1 MRRID
6 ASVAAAARDAATA
19 KVERAELYARLLQV
33 ASASL
38 HQVEQVRQLLTA
50 AQTSASQR
58 VCARL
63 HRVRSKVE
71 HFVPLVRQ
79 VCAQAQRRVLD
90 GKPVPAADKLVSLF
104 EPHTAVIRRGKL
116 ATPTEF
122 GTKIMLDEVDGG
134 LITRYVVLDGNPPD
148 GPQLPPSLDHHQAQF
163 GHPPHTT
170 AGDRAFSSAE
180 NERYA
185 TQAGVRCVAIPKPGA
200 RSAQRRAFEHQP
212 AFRRAARFRAGI
224 EGRISV
230 LKRRFGLDRCRNHG
244 RTGMERW
251 VGLGLLTHN
260 LRQISR
266 SLASQSR

>member
-6 ASVAAAARDAATA
+6 ASVAAAARGTTTA
-19 KVERAELYARLLQV
+19 KAERAELYARLLQV

-38 HQVEQVRQLLTA
+38 RQVEQVHQLLQA
-50 AQTSASQR
+50 AQTRASQR
-58 VCARL
+58 VRARL
-63 HRVRSKVE
+63 QRVRAQVE
-71 HFVPLVRQ
+71 HFMPLVRQ
-79 VCAQAQRRVLD
+79 VCTQTKQRVLD
-90 GKPVPAADKLVSLF
+90 GQPVPATAKVVSLF

-148 GPQLPPSLDHHQAQF
+148 GPQLPASLDHHDAQF

-185 TQAGVRCVAIPKPGA
+185 THAGVRCVAIPKSGV
-200 RSAQRRAFEHQP
+200 RSAARRAFEQRP

-230 LKRRFGLDRCRNHG
+230 LKRRFGLHRCRNHG
-244 RTGMERW
+244 RAGMERW
-251 VGLGLLTHN
+251 VGLGLLAHN
-260 LRQISR
+260 LRQISY
-266 SLASQSR
+266 SLASR